1 MLANKVA
8 DYLDVKKL
16 DVAQNFMKQQEV
28 DPEKDVVSD
37 VEIDDEENQEKKD
50 EEV

>member
-1 MLANKVA
+1 
-8 DYLDVKKL
+8 
-16 DVAQNFMKQQEV
+16 MKQQEV